1 MKKFTEY
8 LAESAKKWDFRI
20 KVAGDFTTE
29 QADTM
34 KALLSKYQVS
44 NFKKVGTTPI
54 QELPLDFP
62 KIKNSQVNIYE
73 TTLDY
78 PTTQFELHDYLSNS
92 LGITKDALVIRKPGE
107 DLEVYQEPKESRE
120 GALLSDP
127 DYKESTNANFDD
139 YYGDK
144 YNASFLKELDEVLKL
159 QKKARGEEIPSE
171 TKVKYNTDSKE
182 NNKSPLEQAKD
193 PRKKQ

>member
-44 NFKKVGTTPI
+44 DFKKVGTTPI

-73 TTLDY
+73 TSLDY
-78 PTTQFELHDYLSNS
+78 PATQFELHDYLSNS
-92 LGITKDALVIRKPGE
+92 LGITKDALVVRKPGE
-107 DLEVYQEPKESRE
+107 DLEIYQEPKESRE
-120 GALLSDP
+120 GALLNDP
-127 DYKESTNANFDD
+127 DYKESPNHKFED

-144 YNASFLKELDEVLKL
+144 YNTSFLKELDEVLKL
-159 QKKARGEEIPSE
+159 QRKARGEEIPME
-171 TKVKYNTDSKE
+171 TKVKYNTDDKT
-182 NNKSPLEQAKD
+182 NNASPIKQATSV
-193 PRKKQ
+193 RKK